1 MTAAPAPRIEVVVQT
16 GAFDVARET
25 AALTAGIADA
35 GAVVTFLGLCRG
47 ESGRLAGLEIEHY
60 PGMAETEIRR
70 IAEQAAARWELL
82 ALSVIHRSGIVRV
95 GEPIVL
101 VVAASRHRGDAFKAA
116 EFLMDFLKTDAPFWK
131 KEIAADGNPDRW
143 VEAKASDEATT
154 RRWETR

>member
-1 MTAAPAPRIEVVVQT
+1 MTAAPRIEVVVQT
-16 GAFDVARET
+16 GVFDVARET
-25 AALTAGIADA
+25 AALTAGMTDV

-47 ESGRLAGLEIEHY
+47 ESGRLTGLEIEHY

-70 IAEQAAARWELL
+70 IAEQAAARWNLL
-82 ALSVIHRSGIVRV
+82 ALSVIHRSGVVLV
-95 GEPIVL
+95 GDPIVL
-101 VVAASRHRGDAFKAA
+101 VVSASLHRGDAFKAA

-154 RRWETR
+154 RRWQTR

>member
-1 MTAAPAPRIEVVVQT
+1 MVVQT

-25 AALTAGIADA
+25 AALTAGLADV

-47 ESGRLAGLEIEHY
+47 ESGRLAALEIEHY

-70 IAEQAAARWELL
+70 IAEEAAARWNLL
-82 ALSVIHRSGIVRV
+82 ALSVIHRSGIVLV

-101 VVAASRHRGDAFKAA
+101 VVSASTHRADAFKAA

-131 KEIAADGNPDRW
+131 KEVAADGGADRW

-154 RRWETR
+154 RRWRGS